1 MISGSGMMAL
11 DRIRLSVLT
20 GLALVLATAS
30 MAQNEEDALRIS
42 SLLPGGTAR
51 SNGMANA
58 FGAIGADPGSIGINP
73 AGFGLYRNSELTL
86 TPSLEVNDASSRFYG
101 QNTSDSKA
109 RFYFNNLSLIL
120 HNPAKKDNEWRS
132 GTFGVVYDRQQSH
145 HYASRAVG
153 KEIPSTILQRFVNEA
168 SGTSIDDLSTDAFPF
183 SSSLAWYAYGIDP
196 AVVDGDT
203 LLNEYTP
210 AIPFGSTTEQVHS
223 VDSRGANTNTNFFY
237 SGNYMD
243 RLYVGISI
251 GIASHRFKRTTKHTE
266 TSLDES
272 LDLKDL
278 TYTEDLNTT
287 GNGVNAKVGVIG
299 RITERFRMGA
309 AFHSPQWMQ
318 LNDVY
323 VYELK
328 TSFRTPDA
336 DGRSSY
342 SETSPDGAFS
352 YRVRSPWRAAL
363 SAAYV
368 AGKNGVISVDYEYA
382 DYAKMRFRRNDKLV
396 DDYDFSLENAAIKQ
410 SFRAVHTIR
419 VGMEWRAGNWY
430 YRLGWSF
437 VPDAYLTSDPRHG
450 QALKTYAAGIGYR
463 TDHVGVEL
471 GLNYSDRSATRYP
484 YNADLVDPI
493 REDLTNYRGLVTV
506 SLRP

>member
-1 MISGSGMMAL
+1 MMELFRMRITLITGIGML
-11 DRIRLSVLT
+11 
-20 GLALVLATAS
+20 LATGS

-58 FGAIGADPGSIGINP
+58 FGAVGADAGAIGINP
-73 AGFGLYRNSELTL
+73 AGFGLYRTAELTL
-86 TPSLEVNDASSRFYG
+86 TPSLEVNDVTSRFYG
-101 QNTSDSKA
+101 QSTADSKA

-120 HNPAKKDNEWRS
+120 HNPSDKNSDWRS
-132 GTFGVVYDRQQSH
+132 GTFGVVYDRQQTH
-145 HYASRAVG
+145 HYTSQAVG
-153 KEIPSTILQRFVNEA
+153 NKLPTTILQRFVNEA
-168 SGTSIDDLSTDAFPF
+168 SGTSVADLSTDAFPF
-183 SSSLAWYAYGIDP
+183 SSSLAWYTYGIDP
-196 AVVDGDT
+196 AVNEDGDT
-203 LLNEYTP
+203 LQNQYAS
-210 AIPFGSTTEQVHS
+210 AIPFGSITKQVHT

-237 SGNYMD
+237 SGNYLD
-243 RLYVGISI
+243 RLYVGVSI

-278 TYTEDLNTT
+278 TYTEDLSTT
-287 GNGVNAKVGVIG
+287 GNGINMKVGVIG
-299 RITERFRMGA
+299 RVSERFRMGA

-323 VYELK
+323 VYALK
-328 TSFRTPDA
+328 TTFRSPDA
-336 DGRSSY
+336 DGKSSY

-352 YRVRSPWRAAL
+352 YRVRTPWRAAL

-382 DYAKMRFRRNDKLV
+382 DYSKMRFRRNDKLV
-396 DDYDFSLENAAIKQ
+396 DDYDFSIENAAIKQ

-419 VGMEWRAGNWY
+419 VGTEWRTGNWY

-437 VPDAYLTSDPRHG
+437 VPDAYLTSDTRHG

-463 TDHVGVEL
+463 TEHVGVEL
-471 GLNYSDRSATRYP
+471 GLNYSDRSASTYP
-484 YNADLVDPI
+484 YNSDLIDPI
-493 REDLTNYRGLVTV
+493 REKLTNYRGLVTV
-506 SLRP
+506 SIRP